1 MALKLNV
8 ATPRNGS
15 NSQDLDNLY
24 VVWGISKRK
33 LKLIVFMVLRLLSRW
48 DVKDCTRN
56 LNYKT
61 CEN

>member
-1 MALKLNV
+1 MAHPKE
-8 ATPRNGS
+8 RS
-15 NSQDLDNLY
+15 QKWEYSQDLDNLY
-24 VVWGISKRK
+24 VVWEISKRK

-61 CEN
+61 CGN